1 VGTNTE
7 PAVHAEHRD
16 LVRTLDWRR
25 PLGELFLIVAG
36 VLLALAVNN
45 WNTGWQN
52 RATELALLQQLRSAL
67 VNDLSNLNDA
77 QNGFRSRKKRIEVLR
92 DDVKR
97 GRAYEDSMAS
107 DFGIVLGIWPIHFNR
122 GPYEVLKGR
131 GLDLISNDAIRLR
144 IVRVYDQTYAEY
156 QGSQEDDRN
165 VVFEVVRPYYLKA
178 FREIRIRESATPLKY
193 DELLRDSFF
202 RNVLDYRLQ
211 SLELNSIGP
220 ADAATNEVSALLKD
234 LDNEISHRQ

>member
-77 QNGFRSRKKRIEVLR
+77 QNGFRSRKNRIEVLR

-122 GPYEVLKGR
+122 MRFACGSSESTTKRTRSTKARRKTIGTSCSKLF
-131 GLDLISNDAIRLR
+131 GL
-144 IVRVYDQTYAEY
+144 T
-156 QGSQEDDRN
+156 
-165 VVFEVVRPYYLKA
+165 
-178 FREIRIRESATPLKY
+178 T
-193 DELLRDSFF
+193 
-202 RNVLDYRLQ
+202 
-211 SLELNSIGP
+211 
-220 ADAATNEVSALLKD
+220 
-234 LDNEISHRQ
+234 